1 MKLTEAR
8 GLLMAIGGAED
19 RTPESPILKEF
30 VRLAGGKRAN
40 VVVMTVATDSPEE
53 VGAEYIEVFEKIG
66 VKSVQVVDVAN
77 RADAAAEENLNAV
90 REASGLFFTGGDQLH
105 ITSLMGGTE
114 LQKIVHELYE
124 KNVVIGGTSAGAA
137 MMSNSMILSGDAEEA
152 PKLGGVEIG
161 PGMDLIV
168 GCMIDTHFS
177 QRGRHGRLLTAV
189 AHYPQDMGI
198 GLDENT
204 AMIVDKGEM
213 RVMGTGSV
221 TIIDAG
227 GMTYANT
234 PYVEKGQNLALAD
247 VRVHVLCEGEK
258 FNLFERQMIIPK
270 EAQHKAKRAG
280 ANENNKGSGKQ

>member
-8 GLLMAIGGAED
+8 GILMAIGGAEE

-40 VVVMTVATDSPEE
+40 IVVMTVATDSPEE

-66 VKSVQVVDVAN
+66 VKSVQAVDVSS
-77 RADAAAEENLNAV
+77 RADAIAEENIKAV

-114 LQKIVHELYE
+114 LQKAIHEIYE
-124 KNVVIGGTSAGAA
+124 KGIIIGGTSAGAA
-137 MMSNSMILSGDAEEA
+137 MMSNSMILQGDGEEA
-152 PKLGGVEIG
+152 PKLGAVEMG

-213 RVMGTGSV
+213 RVMGTGAV

-247 VRVHVLCEGEK
+247 VRVHVVCEGEK

-270 EAQHKAKRAG
+270 EAQHRAKRAG
-280 ANENNKGSGKQ
+280 ANENSKQAKE

>member
-8 GLLMAIGGAED
+8 GILMAIGGAEE

-40 VVVMTVATDSPEE
+40 IVVMTVATDSPEE

-66 VKSVQVVDVAN
+66 VKSVQAVDVSS
-77 RADAAAEENLNAV
+77 RADAIAEENIKAV

-105 ITSLMGGTE
+105 ITSLIGGTE
-114 LQKIVHELYE
+114 LQKAIHEIYE
-124 KNVVIGGTSAGAA
+124 KGIIIGGTSAGAA
-137 MMSNSMILSGDAEEA
+137 MMSNSMILQGDGEEA
-152 PKLGGVEIG
+152 PKLGAVEMG

-213 RVMGTGSV
+213 RVMGTGAV

-247 VRVHVLCEGEK
+247 VRVHVVCEGEK

-270 EAQHKAKRAG
+270 EAQHRAKRAG
-280 ANENNKGSGKQ
+280 ANENSKQAKE

>member
-8 GLLMAIGGAED
+8 GILMAIGGAEE

-40 VVVMTVATDSPEE
+40 IVVMTVATDSPEE

-66 VKSVQVVDVAN
+66 VKSVQAVDVSS
-77 RADAAAEENLNAV
+77 RADAIAEENIKAV

-105 ITSLMGGTE
+105 ITSLIGGTE
-114 LQKIVHELYE
+114 LQKAIHEIYE
-124 KNVVIGGTSAGAA
+124 KGIIIGGTSAGAA
-137 MMSNSMILSGDAEEA
+137 MMSNSMILQGDGEEA
-152 PKLGGVEIG
+152 PKLGAVEMG

-213 RVMGTGSV
+213 RVMGTGAV

-234 PYVEKGQNLALAD
+234 PYIEKGQNLALAD
-247 VRVHVLCEGEK
+247 VRVHVVCEGEK

-270 EAQHKAKRAG
+270 EAQHRAKRAG
-280 ANENNKGSGKQ
+280 ANENSKQAKE

>member
-8 GLLMAIGGAED
+8 GILMAIGGAEE

-40 VVVMTVATDSPEE
+40 IVVMTVATDSPEE

-66 VKSVQVVDVAN
+66 VKSVQAVDVSS
-77 RADAAAEENLNAV
+77 RADAIAEENIKAV
-90 REASGLFFTGGDQLH
+90 RESSGLFFTGGDQLH
-105 ITSLMGGTE
+105 ITSLIGGTE
-114 LQKIVHELYE
+114 LQKAIHEIYE
-124 KNVVIGGTSAGAA
+124 KGIIIGGTSAGAA
-137 MMSNSMILSGDAEEA
+137 MMSNSMILQGDGEEA
-152 PKLGGVEIG
+152 PKLGAVEMG

-213 RVMGTGSV
+213 RVMGTGAV

-247 VRVHVLCEGEK
+247 VRVHVVCEGEK

-270 EAQHKAKRAG
+270 EAQHRAKRAG
-280 ANENNKGSGKQ
+280 ANENSKQAKE

>member
-8 GLLMAIGGAED
+8 GILMAIGGAEE

-30 VRLAGGKRAN
+30 VRLAGGKKAN
-40 VVVMTVATDSPEE
+40 IVVMTVATDSPEE

-66 VKSVQVVDVAN
+66 VKSVQAVDVSS
-77 RADAAAEENLNAV
+77 RADAIAEENIKAV

-105 ITSLMGGTE
+105 ITSLIGGTE
-114 LQKIVHELYE
+114 LQKAIHEIYE
-124 KNVVIGGTSAGAA
+124 KGIIIGGTSAGAA
-137 MMSNSMILSGDAEEA
+137 MMSNSMILQGDGEEA
-152 PKLGGVEIG
+152 PKLGAVEMG

-213 RVMGTGSV
+213 RVMGTGAV

-247 VRVHVLCEGEK
+247 VKVHVVCEGEK

-270 EAQHKAKRAG
+270 EARHRAKRAG
-280 ANENNKGSGKQ
+280 ANENSKQAKE

>member
-8 GLLMAIGGAED
+8 GILMAIGGAEE

-30 VRLAGGKRAN
+30 VRLASGKKAN
-40 VVVMTVATDSPEE
+40 IVVMTVATDSPEE

-66 VKSVQVVDVAN
+66 VKSVQAVDVSS
-77 RADAAAEENLNAV
+77 RADAIAEENIKAV

-105 ITSLMGGTE
+105 ITSLIGGTE
-114 LQKIVHELYE
+114 LQKAIYEIYE
-124 KNVVIGGTSAGAA
+124 KGIIIGGTSAGAA
-137 MMSNSMILSGDAEEA
+137 MMSNSMILQGDGEEA
-152 PKLGGVEIG
+152 PKLGAVEMG

-213 RVMGTGSV
+213 RVMGTGAV

-247 VRVHVLCEGEK
+247 VRVHVVCEGEK

-270 EAQHKAKRAG
+270 EAQHRAKRAG
-280 ANENNKGSGKQ
+280 ANENSKQAKE

>member
-8 GLLMAIGGAED
+8 GILMAIGGAEE

-40 VVVMTVATDSPEE
+40 IVVMTVATDSPEE

-66 VKSVQVVDVAN
+66 VKSVQAVDVSS
-77 RADAAAEENLNAV
+77 RADAIAEENIKAV
-90 REASGLFFTGGDQLH
+90 REASALFFTGGDQLH
-105 ITSLMGGTE
+105 ITSLIGGTE
-114 LQKIVHELYE
+114 LQKAIHEIYE
-124 KNVVIGGTSAGAA
+124 KGIIIGGTSAGAA
-137 MMSNSMILSGDAEEA
+137 MMSNSMILQGDGEEA
-152 PKLGGVEIG
+152 PKLGAVEMG

-213 RVMGTGSV
+213 RVMGTGAV

-247 VRVHVLCEGEK
+247 VRVHVVCEGEK

-270 EAQHKAKRAG
+270 EAQHRAKRAG
-280 ANENNKGSGKQ
+280 ANENSKQAKKE